1 MLLLSSENVQ
11 SYAMF
16 VTSKHVSVFS
26 SYNVFWTPLTYNLD
40 THSWTII

>member
-26 SYNVFWTPLTYNLD
+26 SYNVVLD
-40 THSWTII
+40 PVDL